1 MKAEV
6 RFLNK
11 FYFCKNRIR
20 DKMDIL
26 IKYSKDKLFLIK
38 FKATIYKPNEVQSR
52 LFLSLIKF
60 KNRSMF

>member
-1 MKAEV
+1 
-6 RFLNK
+6 
-11 FYFCKNRIR
+11 
-20 DKMDIL
+20 MDIL

-60 KNRSMF
+60 KDRSTF